1 MSHDTQNTVS
11 TGSLPGPD
19 VVEAV
24 LDEAYERF
32 RDLDEGTVIEGVP
45 ALADAEPDLFGVALM
60 DSDGAEHIRGDARHQ
75 FSIQSISKAFAY
87 ALVCQEIGHD
97 AVLERVGVDN
107 TGVPFDSVLA
117 IEHNEG
123 HPMNPMVN
131 AGAIAATGL
140 APGDSSAERW
150 DFLLHGLSRFAGR
163 ELEIDE
169 AVYRS
174 ESRSNQRNQGLAL
187 LLEGHGR
194 LSGDALGVV
203 DVYTKQCSLLVDA
216 RDLAVMGATLASG
229 GVNPRTGEQVVDAS
243 IARDTVSVLASTGMY
258 ERSGE
263 WLFEVGAPAK
273 SGISGGIVMVSP
285 GKGAV
290 GAFSPRLDDAGNSV
304 RGRKVSAHLS
314 RALGLD
320 VFASRPP
327 SDLPSE
333 GPRVRRR

>member
-1 MSHDTQNTVS
+1 MSHDARTSVS
-11 TGSLPGPD
+11 TGTLPGHD
-19 VVEAV
+19 AV
-24 LDEAYERF
+24 AAALDEAHRRF
-32 RDLDEGTVIEGVP
+32 RDLDEGEVIQDVP
-45 ALADAEPDLFGVALM
+45 ALADADPDLFGIALV
-60 DSDGAEHIRGDARHQ
+60 DVDGAEHTRGDARHR
-75 FSIQSISKAFAY
+75 FAIQSISKAFVY

-97 AVLERVGVDN
+97 AVLARVGVDN

-131 AGAIAATGL
+131 AGAIATTGL
-140 APGDSSAERW
+140 VPGGTRTERW
-150 DFLLHGLSRFAGR
+150 EFVQQGLSRFAGR
-163 ELEIDE
+163 ELEVDDE
-169 AVYRS
+169 VYRS
-174 ESRSNQRNQGLAL
+174 ESRENQRNEGLAL
-187 LLEGHGR
+187 LLEAHGR
-194 LSGDALGVV
+194 LSGEALGVV
-203 DVYTKQCSLLVDA
+203 DTYTRQCSLSVDA
-216 RDLAVMGATLASG
+216 RDLAVMGATLAAG
-229 GVNPRTGEQVVDAS
+229 GRNPLTGEQVVEAS
-243 IARDTVSVLASTGMY
+243 IARDTVSVLTSTGMY

-304 RGRKVSAHLS
+304 RGRRTCAHLS

-327 SDLPSE
+327 SDRS
-333 GPRVRRR
+333 

>member
-1 MSHDTQNTVS
+1 MSHDTPSTVS
-11 TGSLPGPD
+11 TGSLPAPD
-19 VVEAV
+19 VVETV
-24 LDEAYERF
+24 LDEAFERF
-32 RDLDEGTVIEGVP
+32 RSLDHGAVIEGVP
-45 ALADAEPDLFGVALM
+45 ALADVEPDLFGVALV
-60 DSDGAEHIRGDARHQ
+60 DTAGAEHVRGDARHR
-75 FSIQSISKAFAY
+75 FSIQSISKAFVY

-140 APGDSSAERW
+140 VPGDTRAERW
-150 DFLLHGLSRFAGR
+150 DFLLRGLSRFAGR
-163 ELEIDE
+163 ELEVDE

-174 ESRSNQRNQGLAL
+174 ESRANQRNEGLAL

-203 DVYTKQCSLLVDA
+203 DTYTRQCALLVDA
-216 RDLAVMGATLASG
+216 RDLAVMGATLANG
-229 GVNPRTGEQVVDAS
+229 GVNPVTGDQVVEAP
-243 IARDTVSVLASTGMY
+243 IARDTVSVLTATGMY

-263 WLFEVGAPAK
+263 WLFEVGVPAK
-273 SGISGGIVMVSP
+273 SGISGGIVMISP

-304 RGRKVSAHLS
+304 QGRKACAHLA

-320 VFASRPP
+320 LFASRP
-327 SDLPSE
+327 
-333 GPRVRRR
+333 

>member
-1 MSHDTQNTVS
+1 MSHDAQHTVS
-11 TGSLPGPD
+11 TGSLPGRD
-19 VVEAV
+19 LVEAV

-32 RDLDEGTVIEGVP
+32 RDLDEGEVIEGVP
-45 ALADAEPDLFGVALM
+45 ALADVEPDLFGVALVE
-60 DSDGAEHIRGDARHQ
+60 SSGAEHTRGDARHR
-75 FSIQSISKAFAY
+75 FSIQSISKAFVY

-140 APGDSSAERW
+140 VPGDTRAERW
-150 DFLLHGLSRFAGR
+150 DFVLRGLSRFAGR
-163 ELEIDE
+163 DLELDE

-174 ESRSNQRNQGLAL
+174 ESRENQRNEGLAL

-203 DVYTKQCSLLVDA
+203 DTYTRQCALLVDA

-229 GVNPRTGEQVVDAS
+229 GMNPLTGDQVVDPS
-243 IARDTVSVLASTGMY
+243 IARDTVSVLTATGMY

-273 SGISGGIVMVSP
+273 SGISGGIVMISP

-304 RGRKVSAHLS
+304 RGRKACAHLS
-314 RALGLD
+314 RSLGLD

-327 SDLPSE
+327 SDAS
-333 GPRVRRR
+333 